1 MKVLVVDPDSESR
14 DALRRA
20 FSAAG
25 GQVRSVGS
33 ALEARRHLS
42 EFLPDVV
49 VLALDLPGAE
59 SESLFA
65 LLGRGKPDRA
75 LWALV
80 AAGRFE
86 DAVAAMENGAD
97 DFLWRP
103 VFPARA
109 AFLLESFRRRREER
123 LRGEETRLRLARV
136 EAAVALPGRSGRW
149 VEAMTS
155 IERFAPERAVLV
167 TGEEGTEKEAAAR
180 FLHRLSS
187 RGADPFVKASDG
199 EGFVDALARA
209 GTGTLF
215 VTGIDRVSAAVQER
229 ILEAL
234 DVDAETGPGLVL
246 SADRDPAEAVRRG
259 DLAHAIVH
267 RLQDCVLHLPPLR
280 ERGDDV
286 ARLARHFL
294 EDASGTATFDA
305 EAMDALTA
313 HDWPGNVTELR
324 EAVRRAARLAEG
336 LTIGPTV
343 VRSVLG
349 RPLAARGSRRRKV
362 PVVRIAVG
370 DSLADVER
378 RLIQKTL
385 EFARGN
391 KRKTA
396 ELLKLSLKT
405 IYNKIKE
412 YGLEH

>member
-14 DALRRA
+14 DSLRRA
-20 FSAAG
+20 VSAAG

-33 ALEARRHLS
+33 ATEARRHLS

-49 VLALDLPGAE
+49 VYAVDLPAE
-59 SESLFA
+59 EIEGLSADARRDQS
-65 LLGRGKPDRA
+65 DRV
-75 LWALV
+75 LWAL
-80 AAGRFE
+80 APAGRLE
-86 DAVAAMENGAD
+86 DAVSAMENGAD

-103 VFPARA
+103 VSAGRV
-109 AFLLESFRRRREER
+109 AFLLDTVRRRREER
-123 LRGEETRLRLARV
+123 ERTEEARLRLARV

-149 VEAMTS
+149 LEAMAS
-155 IERFAPERAVLV
+155 IEQLAPERAVLV
-167 TGEEGTEKEAAAR
+167 TGEDGTEKEIAAR
-180 FLHRLSS
+180 FLHRLSE
-187 RGADPFVKASDG
+187 RGAEHFARAVDG
-199 EGFVDALARA
+199 EGFVEALERA

-215 VTGIDRVSAAVQER
+215 VTGIDRVSAGVQEK
-229 ILEAL
+229 ILAAL
-234 DVDAETGPGLVL
+234 EAETGPGLVL
-246 SADRDPAEAVRRG
+246 TADRDPVEAVRRG
-259 DLAHAIVH
+259 ELARAIVH
-267 RLQDCVLHLPPLR
+267 RLQESVLHLPPLR

-286 ARLARHFL
+286 ARLARQFL
-294 EDASGTATFDA
+294 EEASDTASFDP

-336 LTIGPTV
+336 PTIGPTV

>member
-20 FSAAG
+20 VSAAG

-49 VLALDLPGAE
+49 VVALDLPGAE
-59 SESLFA
+59 TESLNA
-65 LLGRGKPDRA
+65 LAGRGKPDRA
-75 LWALV
+75 LWALA

-103 VFPARA
+103 VSAARVA
-109 AFLLESFRRRREER
+109 VLLESFRRRREEN

-136 EAAVALPGRSGRW
+136 EASVALPGRSGRW
-149 VEAMTS
+149 VEAMAS
-155 IERFAPERAVLV
+155 IERLAPERAVLV

-180 FLHRLSS
+180 FLHRLAS
-187 RGADPFVKASDG
+187 RGADPFVKAADG
-199 EGFVDALARA
+199 EGFVEALARA

-234 DVDAETGPGLVL
+234 DAETGPGLVL
-246 SADRDPAEAVRRG
+246 SADHDPAEAVRRG
-259 DLAHAIVH
+259 DLAHAIVR

-280 ERGDDV
+280 ERGEDV

-294 EDASGTATFDA
+294 EEASSTSTFDA

-324 EAVRRAARLAEG
+324 EAVRRAVRLAEG
-336 LTIGPTV
+336 RTIGPTV
-343 VRSVLG
+343 VRS
-349 RPLAARGSRRRKV
+349 ANV
-362 PVVRIAVG
+362 PVYATSYAVSSSSVSAFCGVDPIGSLLPMPLTTSGKGAATRGAKGGTSRPIALKSVG
-370 DSLADVER
+370 LMTCASR
-378 RLIQKTL
+378 
-385 EFARGN
+385 
-391 KRKTA
+391 
-396 ELLKLSLKT
+396 
-405 IYNKIKE
+405 
-412 YGLEH
+412 

>member
-1 MKVLVVDPDSESR
+1 VKVLVVDPDSESR
-14 DALRRA
+14 DVLRRA
-20 FSAAG
+20 VSAAG

-59 SESLFA
+59 SESLNA
-65 LLGRGKPDRA
+65 LAGRGKPDRA
-75 LWALV
+75 LWALA

-103 VFPARA
+103 VSAARV

-149 VEAMTS
+149 VEAMAS
-155 IERFAPERAVLV
+155 IERLAPERAVLV

-187 RGADPFVKASDG
+187 RGAEPFVKAADG
-199 EGFVDALARA
+199 EGFVEALARA

-234 DVDAETGPGLVL
+234 DAETGPGLVL
-246 SADRDPAEAVRRG
+246 SADRDPAEAARRG

-286 ARLARHFL
+286 SRLARHFL
-294 EDASGTATFDA
+294 EEASGTSTFDA
-305 EAMDALTA
+305 EAVDALTA

-324 EAVRRAARLAEG
+324 ESVRRAARLAEG
-336 LTIGPTV
+336 RTIGPTV

-349 RPLAARGSRRRKV
+349 RPLTARGSRRRKV

-370 DSLADVER
+370 DSLAEVER

>member
-14 DALRRA
+14 DSLRRA
-20 FSAAG
+20 VSAAG

-33 ALEARRHLS
+33 ATEARRHLS

-49 VLALDLPGAE
+49 VYAVDLPAE
-59 SESLFA
+59 EIEGLSADARRDQS
-65 LLGRGKPDRA
+65 DRV
-75 LWALV
+75 LWAL
-80 AAGRFE
+80 APAGRLE
-86 DAVAAMENGAD
+86 DAVSAMENGAD

-103 VFPARA
+103 VSAGRV
-109 AFLLESFRRRREER
+109 AFLLDTVRRRREER
-123 LRGEETRLRLARV
+123 ERTEEARLRLARV

-149 VEAMTS
+149 LEAMAS
-155 IERFAPERAVLV
+155 IEQLAPERAVLV
-167 TGEEGTEKEAAAR
+167 TGEDGTEKEIAAR
-180 FLHRLSS
+180 FLHRLSE
-187 RGADPFVKASDG
+187 RGAEPFARAVDG
-199 EGFVDALARA
+199 EGFVEALERA

-215 VTGIDRVSAAVQER
+215 VTGIDRVSAGVQEK
-229 ILEAL
+229 ILAAL
-234 DVDAETGPGLVL
+234 EAETGPGLVL
-246 SADRDPAEAVRRG
+246 TADRDPVEAVRRG
-259 DLAHAIVH
+259 ELARAIVH
-267 RLQDCVLHLPPLR
+267 RLQESVLHLPPLR

-286 ARLARHFL
+286 ARLARQFL
-294 EDASGTATFDA
+294 EEASDTASFDP

-336 LTIGPTV
+336 PTIGPTV